1 MANKG
6 EHITQS
12 HAQDNRNYL
21 PTQSSADML
30 LGNPCFRFSSPP
42 GRQPKS
48 PTRITPIK
56 ILHQY
61 WLNDNGAVGNNQ
73 ARSLVIHSVPAV
85 TSLSAGCA
93 GFLLLIHQIAPQ
105 VIRPTASIMPKIDH
119 QSIVCD
125 TVNSPLNPATSTS
138 YCP

>member
-1 MANKG
+1 MKLQHKSKYPAWEKNSYYITFAMAHKG

-30 LGNPCFRFSSPP
+30 LGNPCFRFSPPP

-61 WLNDNGAVGNNQ
+61 WLNDNGAVEQ
-73 ARSLVIHSVPAV
+73 
-85 TSLSAGCA
+85 
-93 GFLLLIHQIAPQ
+93 
-105 VIRPTASIMPKIDH
+105 
-119 QSIVCD
+119 
-125 TVNSPLNPATSTS
+125 
-138 YCP
+138 